1 MKALV
6 AKIKNSQEQRHEVTG
21 GGGGE
26 GLEGMV
32 EEKKR
37 DTREGRRRRW

>member
-6 AKIKNSQEQRHEVTG
+6 AKIKNSQEQQRHEVTG
-21 GGGGE
+21 RGGGE

-37 DTREGRRRRW
+37 DTREGRRRR